1 MESAEDRNVVRSMY
15 AGFGDLALGTDIAAY
30 VRAHYVPECEYRP
43 VEERTAITGHDAM
56 IAWNERWFEVW
67 DELSVDAAF
76 IQEDGG
82 TVVSEVRVRA
92 RGAAS
97 GMEIDQTFFHVI
109 DLEDGK
115 IRRMREF
122 TNREEALQAADQDE
136 GP

>member
-1 MESAEDRNVVRSMY
+1 MY
-15 AGFGDLALGTDIAAY
+15 AGFGDLARGANIANY
-30 VRAHYVPECEYRP
+30 VAAHYVPACEYLP
-43 VEERTAITGHDAM
+43 VEERAAIVGRDAM
-56 IAWNERWFEVW
+56 VAWNERWFEAW
-67 DELSVDAAF
+67 DELSVDATY
-76 IQEDGG
+76 IQEERD

-109 DLEDGK
+109 DLENGK

-122 TNREEALQAADQDE
+122 TNREEALRGASDG